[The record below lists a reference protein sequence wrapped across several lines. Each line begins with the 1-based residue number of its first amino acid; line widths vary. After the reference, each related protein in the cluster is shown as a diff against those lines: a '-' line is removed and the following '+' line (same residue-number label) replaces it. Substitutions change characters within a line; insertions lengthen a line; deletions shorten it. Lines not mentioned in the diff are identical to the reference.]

1 MLFVVMIMLTSM
13 VDIVTMLSPDEAV
26 VDVVVGTAVQMS
38 MERRT
43 LYSAVNLWI
52 KVTSVSDIKLYI
64 STEDNGD
71 DEDGQDRQ

>member
-43 LYSAVNLWI
+43 LYSAVNLRRD
-52 KVTSVSDIKLYI
+52 TS
-64 STEDNGD
+64 
-71 DEDGQDRQ
+71 